1 MKEINEVIAYDRAR
15 HVIDNFEFPEL
26 EPSEKLV
33 IKFRSC
39 FGDKIVYT
47 LRGKPRT
54 MMAAVTIHDKA
65 SFLVMNSN
73 EEVREHMLEM
83 LSECTAFIITATRTR
98 VDVST
103 PMTSRD
109 IIRTLNKETDG
120 YTELHIVATYDDAI
134 SKVIVVPEDNKYS
147 FSFSTFSMGLDA
159 DAPAIVETY
168 KSVKNHKCAIKH
180 INDIFRLTLPF
191 EDSFL
196 TIERKEKSTIFEY
209 LCPGPAYIPRPFHEE
224 LLVVAWQPDLMKNC
238 IDEHDSLFARW

>member
-15 HVIDNFEFPEL
+15 HAIENFEFPEL

-54 MMAAVTIHDKA
+54 MMAAVTIQEKA

-73 EEVREHMLEM
+73 EEVQEHMFEM
-83 LSECTAFIITATRTR
+83 LSETNTFTITATRTR

-120 YTELHIVATYDDAI
+120 YTELNISATYGDAI

-147 FSFSTFSMGLDA
+147 FCFSTFSLGLDA
-159 DAPAIVETY
+159 DAPAIVDSY
-168 KSVKNHKCAIKH
+168 KIVKNHKCAIKH
-180 INDIFRLTLPF
+180 INDIFRITLPF
-191 EDSFL
+191 EDSLL

-209 LCPGPAYIPRPFHEE
+209 LRPGPAYIPRPFHEE

-238 IDEHDSLFARW
+238 IDEHDGLFARW

>member
-15 HVIDNFEFPEL
+15 HCIENFEFQEL
-26 EPSEKLV
+26 EPSEKMV

-54 MMAAVTIHDKA
+54 MVAAITINHKA
-65 SFLVMNSN
+65 SFLVITSN

-83 LSECTAFIITATRTR
+83 LSECSAFTITTTRTR

-103 PMTSRD
+103 PMKSRD

-120 YTELHIVATYDDAI
+120 YTELDITATYDDAI
-134 SKVIVVPEDNKYS
+134 SKAIITPEDNKYS

-159 DAPAIVETY
+159 DAPPIVETY

-180 INDIFRLTLPF
+180 INDIFRITLPF

-196 TIERKEKSTIFEY
+196 TIERKERSTIFEY
-209 LCPGPAYIPRPFHEE
+209 LRAGPAYIPRPFHEE
-224 LLVVAWQPDLMKNC
+224 LLMVAWQPSMMKNC
-238 IDEHDSLFARW
+238 IDEHDDLYTRW